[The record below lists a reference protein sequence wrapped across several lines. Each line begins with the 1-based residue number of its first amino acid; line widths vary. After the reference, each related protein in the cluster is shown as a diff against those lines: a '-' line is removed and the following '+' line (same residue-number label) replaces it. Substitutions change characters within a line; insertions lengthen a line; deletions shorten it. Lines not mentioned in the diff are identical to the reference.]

1 MARGTT
7 LANLRAMVLAEIGDY
22 NSPNTTRQGEINTL
36 LSDKQKWLGSEYS
49 WPFLEQFWDQP
60 VGANTQYPAFP
71 TVNDSGLGETVAIN
85 FERPVLVQTFWNQI
99 YLDMDYGIGSEEYN
113 YLNFALQ
120 QQSDPIQRWRFRT
133 DTSETV
139 SPDTFEVW
147 PVPVTPQT
155 VRFTGQRTMLTLTAN
170 SDKADLDDMLLVYF
184 VAGEMLLRSKQE
196 DGNLKLGL
204 AKQRLEKLRGAYPVR
219 TQDVILGQG
228 RQQFRE
234 QRRIVPMVIVAHG

>member
-7 LANLRAMVLAEIGDY
+7 LANLRTMVLAEVGDTS
-22 NSPNTTRQGEINTL
+22 SPNTVRQTEINTL
-36 LSDKQKWLGSEYS
+36 LSNKQKWLGSEYS

-60 VGANTQYPAFP
+60 VGANVQYPAFP

-99 YLDMDYGIGSEEYN
+99 YLDMEYGVGSTEYN
-113 YLNFALQ
+113 YLNFALG

-139 SPDTFEVW
+139 APDTFEVW

-155 VRFTGQRTMLTLTAN
+155 VRFTGQRTMLSLVAD

-184 VAGEMLLRSKQE
+184 VAAEILMRTKQA
-196 DGNLKLGL
+196 DAQMKMSL

-219 TQDVILGQG
+219 TQDIILGQG
-228 RQQFRE
+228 KANFRE

>member
-7 LANLRAMVLAEIGDY
+7 LANLRTMVLAEIGDTA
-22 NSPNTTRQGEINTL
+22 SPNATRQAEINTL
-36 LSDKQKWLGSEYS
+36 LSNKQKWLGSEYS

-60 VGANTQYPAFP
+60 VGANTQYPALP

-99 YLDMDYGIGSEEYN
+99 YLDVEYGIGSEEYN

-120 QQSDPIQRWRFRT
+120 QQCDPIQRWRFRT

-139 SPDTFEVW
+139 APDTFEVW
-147 PVPVTPQT
+147 PVPVTQQT
-155 VRFTGQRTMLTLTAN
+155 MRFTGQRTMLTLAADG
-170 SDKADLDDMLLVYF
+170 DKADLDDMLLVYF
-184 VAGEMLLRSKQE
+184 VAGEMLQRAKQP
-196 DGNLKLGL
+196 DAQLKLSL

-219 TQDVILGQG
+219 TQDLILGQG
-228 RQQFRE
+228 KKEFRE
-234 QRRIVPMVIVAHG
+234 QRRVVPMIIVAHG